1 LILACVMGVG
11 RFAYTPLLPAMQAQF
26 QLSTSQAGWVAA
38 ANFVGYLIGALMA
51 GRAWVAVRAVPVA
64 IVAVILSVVTTALM
78 AVPGGVLY
86 WAAVRGLS
94 GVASAFAMVCM
105 SAVVLRYLVGQ
116 GRSDLAALP
125 YIGVGSAIAASAV
138 LAYVSHDLA
147 GNAGLWLGQAGLALL
162 AGAIGVWWLAQ
173 IPAPVHAGDAGAGSD
188 VAGVAATGLGG
199 GAQAVAV
206 TVAARRALAW
216 LVAGYAALG
225 FGYVVT
231 ATFLVVI
238 VRSMGEGPWLETA
251 AWVVT
256 GLAAVFSNRAWHR
269 LAARLGVYQ
278 VLMIQHGLLAAGV
291 LLPVL
296 HQSVWAALLGGALL
310 GATFMSATGLVL
322 SEGRQLLRADPQKAI
337 GALTAGFGFGQMLGP
352 AVAALWS
359 WTVTSSASVPSTQ
372 GANELIGPSWIA
384 AAVLLLGAGAIGR
397 AALLAQKQ

>member
-1 LILACVMGVG
+1 MGVG

-26 QLSTSQAGWVAA
+26 QLSTSQAGWIAA

-51 GRAWVAVRAVPVA
+51 GRAWVALRPVPIAIFAVT
-64 IVAVILSVVTTALM
+64 LSVVTTALM
-78 AVPGGVLY
+78 AVPGGVVY

-138 LAYVSHDLA
+138 LAHVSHDWA

-162 AGAIGVWWLAQ
+162 AGALGAWWLAQ
-173 IPAPVHAGDAGAGSD
+173 IPASANAAAGASGTGS
-188 VAGVAATGLGG
+188 AAATTTSGQ
-199 GAQAVAV
+199 AQRSLAEDLAFQK
-206 TVAARRALAW
+206 TARRALAW

-225 FGYVVT
+225 FGYVIT

-256 GLAAVFSNRAWHR
+256 GLAAVLSNSAWHR
-269 LAARLGVYQ
+269 LAARLGVYR
-278 VLMIQHGLLAAGV
+278 VLMIQHGLLAGGV

-322 SEGRQLLRADPQKAI
+322 SEGRRLRQDDPQKAI

-359 WTVTSSASVPSTQ
+359 WAVASSVTTSSTP

-384 AAVLLLGAGAIGR
+384 AGVLILGAAAIGR
-397 AALLAQKQ
+397 AALLAPNA